1 MNSRKKV
8 SLIDKWDNISL
19 PVKASFAFMVC
30 SFLQRGISTITTPIF
45 TRLLTTDQYGYY
57 SVFNSWLDIVSV
69 FTTLKLAGGVFT
81 QALVKFEDRRD
92 SFTASTAGLGT
103 TLTLVLYALYFPF
116 RSYINEWMGM
126 NSLIMTCT
134 FAASWATLMFELW
147 AAQQRVE
154 YKYKALVA
162 LTLFTSLAKPLAGIA
177 AILLVPFELK
187 AQARIVSLVA
197 VEIFSYVWIFII
209 FLRKGK
215 TCYNRDNWKYSLS
228 LNIPLIPHYLTRTIL
243 NQCDRLMIRSMV
255 SYSSAGIY
263 SLAYNLA
270 WMLSLFTN
278 AILQTFNP
286 WIYQRIKSK
295 EYNRIGKTSY
305 AILGIV
311 AVFGLGLIS
320 FAPELVRIFAPVEYY
335 EAIWVIPP
343 VTASVYFLFMYSL
356 FADFEFYFEK
366 TKFMAFVST
375 LGGLLNIVL
384 NYFCIK
390 AFGYVAAGYTTLA
403 CYMFFAVAHYFAM
416 KMIINKNLGGEKVY
430 NVGVIIAISGAFL
443 GAAAVMMVT
452 YNLMLVRYCIIAV
465 ALVVIFIKRQQIIS
479 VVKEVRNKK

>member
-1 MNSRKKV
+1 MSNKRGI
-8 SLIDKWDNISL
+8 LIEKWNNMSL
-19 PVKASFAFMVC
+19 PVKASFAFMIC

-81 QALVKFEDRRD
+81 QALVKFDKER
-92 SFTASTAGLGT
+92 SPYTASTAGLGT
-103 TLTLVLYALYFPF
+103 TLSIVLYILYLPF
-116 RSYINEWMGM
+116 RQWINEWMGM
-126 NSLIMTCT
+126 NTLIMSCI
-134 FAASWATLMFELW
+134 FLASWATLMFELW

-154 YKYKALVA
+154 YRYKALVA
-162 LTLFTSLAKPLAGIA
+162 LTLFTSIAKPLAGIV

-187 AQARIVSLVA
+187 AQARIISLVA
-197 VEIFSYVWIFII
+197 VEVLSYVWIFII
-209 FLRKGK
+209 FLRTGETYYSKK
-215 TCYNRDNWKYSLS
+215 YWKYSLS

-286 WIYQRIKSK
+286 WIYQRIKNK
-295 EYNRIGKTSY
+295 EYQKIGKTSY
-305 AILGIV
+305 AILSIV
-311 AVFGLGLIS
+311 AILGLGLIS
-320 FAPELVRIFAPVEYY
+320 FAPELVKIFAPAEYY

-375 LGGLLNIVL
+375 LGGLLNIGL
-384 NYFCIK
+384 NYICIK

-403 CYMFFAVAHYFAM
+403 CYMFFAIAHYFAM
-416 KMIINKNLGGEKVY
+416 RKIIKEHLNNIKVY
-430 NVGVIIAISGAFL
+430 NVGIIIAISGAFL
-443 GAAAVMMVT
+443 GAAAVMMAT
-452 YNLMLVRYCIIAV
+452 YNLMIVRYCIVAV
-465 ALVVIFIKRQQIIS
+465 ALVVIFIKRDQIMS
-479 VVKEVRNKK
+479 VVKEVRSKK